1 MRSLLLALLI
11 PCTACTWFKRN
22 QEILITSEPPG
33 AQIWING
40 RETGETTPKTFDI
53 AGNFGSDHFL
63 ELKKKGFR
71 PEQRILYQH
80 TRGYASRWID
90 SAGAPGLPPMLMA
103 WTLGDVV
110 FPFGVKG
117 AIVPGEVYI
126 KMYREDEPL
135 LGFDVLRANE
145 QKAAAAQTA
154 PAPMTTPSP
163 MPGEGK

>member
-33 AQIWING
+33 AQIWLNG
-40 RETGETTPKTFDI
+40 HDTGETTPKTFDI

-90 SAGAPGLPPMLMA
+90 SAGPPGLPPMLMA
-103 WTLGDVV
+103 WTIGDVV

-135 LGFDVLRANE
+135 LGFDVLRAR
-145 QKAAAAQTA
+145 AAAQNAQTA
-154 PAPMTTPSP
+154 PQAGTNPSP
-163 MPGEGK
+163 LQGQGQ